1 MVRLK
6 VEYCASLWDPHT
18 KNNIERS
25 ESVQSKA
32 ARAVKGDFDRETSVT
47 AMIDDLEWPSLTS
60 HRKAVRVTMFY
71 KAVNQDVDAD
81 IPLKKSMQK
90 S

>member
-18 KNNIERS
+18 KNNIEQS

-47 AMIDDLEWPSLTS
+47 AMIYDLECNWQCFIKRST
-60 HRKAVRVTMFY
+60 
-71 KAVNQDVDAD
+71 NQDVDAD
-81 IPLKKSMQK
+81 IPLQK
-90 S
+90 ACENHKYI